1 MTHEHSLCI
10 LCSALQM
17 VCWFYVKQFRRPT
30 PQKISTCNRPVSIR
44 TRDRL
49 NSKQSPKDSVR
60 RGLIMHLPWTSAAPV
75 RGGKML
81 ESQRSGGLPYA
92 FSSRAVVRALPS
104 SHGHGSAHHPRRH
117 AAGFPARYQSYT
129 SSPSHHS
136 LDMIGAEK
144 NIFDISSMPTF
155 ALCSPETDEA
165 M

>member
-1 MTHEHSLCI
+1 MHTVFRASNGLLVLCKTIPAPHTPKNLCVQPPGIHS
-10 LCSALQM
+10 
-17 VCWFYVKQFRRPT
+17 
-30 PQKISTCNRPVSIR
+30 

-60 RGLIMHLPWTSAAPV
+60 RCLIMHLPWTSAAPV

-155 ALCSPETDEA
+155 AQCSPETDEA